1 MEFTSD
7 QITQIIVA
15 LVGGSSILTVILGH
29 IKAKSTARQVAA
41 DETTK
46 KFRELS
52 KEVSTLASIIQSLH
66 SYHQQTE
73 ANTNYIIEG
82 LVLSLR
88 SEQIIF
94 QALRNHKINGESE
107 KMDDEINRFLAGQA
121 KHALQSFKNTTQIYS
136 EKISEIKEMD
146 NND

>member
-15 LVGGSSILTVILGH
+15 LVGGSSIITVILGH
-29 IKAKSTARQVAA
+29 IKAKTAARQVAA
-41 DETTK
+41 DESNK
-46 KFRELS
+46 KFKELS
-52 KEVSTLASIIQSLH
+52 REVTTLASTIQALH

-82 LVLSLR
+82 LILSLR

-107 KMDDEINRFLAGQA
+107 KMDLEINKYLLGQT
-121 KHALQSFKNTTQIYS
+121 KHALHSFEDTTQIYS
-136 EKISEIKEMD
+136 EKISKIKEI
-146 NND
+146 NK